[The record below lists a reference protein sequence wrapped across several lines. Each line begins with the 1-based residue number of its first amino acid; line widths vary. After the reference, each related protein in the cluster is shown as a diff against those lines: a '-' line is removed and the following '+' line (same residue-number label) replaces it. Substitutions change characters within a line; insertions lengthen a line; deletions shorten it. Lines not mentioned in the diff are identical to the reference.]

1 MNTYYRFDFQAHP
14 RSARLTHAVQRLILA
29 NVIVYA
35 GQLVA
40 DVFLPAAV
48 PGHAVIQ
55 WPPGGWLVL
64 FLSFQP
70 AAFLSGFV
78 WQPLTYMFLH
88 GGLGH
93 LFMNMLY
100 LFFFGPEVERILST
114 RRFYWFYLLCGAV
127 GVFATFVPFFAAQG
141 HASSVVGASGA
152 CMGLLV
158 AFAMTYPE
166 RQIFLFPLPVPINA
180 RALIIIAVIMNLV
193 YVLRPDGISV
203 ATHFGGMIVA
213 FAYMKLVPKVRTWRE
228 SRRGHG
234 PAPAPDR
241 DAVGEAVD
249 NIFRFRDEK
258 RRRQ

>member
-1 MNTYYRFDFQAHP
+1 M
-14 RSARLTHAVQRLILA
+14 QRLILA

-40 DVFLPAAV
+40 DVFASPVLPGS
-48 PGHAVIQ
+48 PVIQ

-70 AAFLSGFV
+70 TAFLSGFV

-88 GGLGH
+88 GGLMH

-114 RRFYWFYLLCGAV
+114 RQFYGFYLLCGAV
-127 GVFATFVPFFAAQG
+127 GVLATFVPLVVFNG
-141 HASSVVGASGA
+141 RTPSVVGASGA

-193 YVLRPDGISV
+193 YALRPGDISV
-203 ATHFGGMIVA
+203 ATHFGGMIVGY
-213 FAYMKLVPKVRTWRE
+213 AYMKLVPQIRTWR
-228 SRRGHG
+228 
-234 PAPAPDR
+234 D
-241 DAVGEAVD
+241 
-249 NIFRFRDEK
+249 
-258 RRRQ
+258 RRRDRGKAARPGSRCRWRGRR